1 MSQNE
6 NRTEVSHGSLTS
18 NVGILRH
25 CVAEM
30 GLNYI
35 RGEDAGAKE
44 RPPGVDVTI
53 VSFLD
58 AKGEPGVI
66 TILFTHQSSLI
77 LSFAHLIG
85 IDASW
90 SVDVA
95 LRVINLLNHDLFTL
109 GKLDLDEGNFMIRY
123 SLNYQ
128 GAEKALSTIKVID
141 YLTTFFEQASKLQGF
156 LSGLSKSS
164 DDAEGVLLKVKA
176 FIDSMRE
183 EKIFSTLA

>member
-1 MSQNE
+1 
-6 NRTEVSHGSLTS
+6 
-18 NVGILRH
+18 
-25 CVAEM
+25 
-30 GLNYI
+30 
-35 RGEDAGAKE
+35 
-44 RPPGVDVTI
+44 
-53 VSFLD
+53 
-58 AKGEPGVI
+58 
-66 TILFTHQSSLI
+66 
-77 LSFAHLIG
+77 
-85 IDASW
+85 
-90 SVDVA
+90 
-95 LRVINLLNHDLFTL
+95 
-109 GKLDLDEGNFMIRY
+109 MIRY